1 MFLVGT
7 KQKALEHIAIFL
19 FIENV
24 FNFLRDQKKEPRS
37 E

>member
-7 KQKALEHIAIFL
+7 RQKALEHFDMFL